1 MIPHKQLKLADIFE
15 DCKNIFEEDKPQ
27 FLSLLE
33 EHINLSDYIPLEF
46 YNHFYASTGRSRK
59 YSLTSLLWAVILQK
73 IFSIPT
79 DQLLL
84 VFLHYSQH
92 LRDFCGF
99 KKVPDASKITRFK
112 QDFENDI
119 ENVFH
124 NLVDITEPIC
134 KAIDSEKADMLLFD
148 TSGIEAWVTENNPK
162 FANRIIKQLKAY
174 AKTLESNNNF
184 DPYKVAYGS
193 MPSHATA
200 NPAIQQMYING
211 HFCYAYKFGIVT
223 NGLGIIRHISFY
235 NKDFLD
241 AHPEVIVEKKE
252 KSPDEDKSLADAN
265 GIPCCPNDP
274 SLPMKR
280 EGSKSQLRCGV
291 PTMKFV
297 CPKMKW
303 VWDKERK
310 RSYRKCECENPC
322 TTSSCGRMIYV
333 YPEQN
338 LRAYPGTTR
347 GNEEWDA
354 TYKIRVNVEKS
365 INHIKDSFC
374 LANRKTQNAKT
385 LHSDLLIAGIA
396 QLITVIL
403 ADKIHHH
410 EYIRSLKPLI
420 AQDLPV

>member
-1 MIPHKQLKLADIFE
+1 
-15 DCKNIFEEDKPQ
+15 
-27 FLSLLE
+27 
-33 EHINLSDYIPLEF
+33 
-46 YNHFYASTGRSRK
+46 
-59 YSLTSLLWAVILQK
+59 
-73 IFSIPT
+73 
-79 DQLLL
+79 
-84 VFLHYSQH
+84 
-92 LRDFCGF
+92 
-99 KKVPDASKITRFK
+99 
-112 QDFENDI
+112 
-119 ENVFH
+119 
-124 NLVDITEPIC
+124 
-134 KAIDSEKADMLLFD
+134 
-148 TSGIEAWVTENNPK
+148 
-162 FANRIIKQLKAY
+162 
-174 AKTLESNNNF
+174 
-184 DPYKVAYGS
+184 
-193 MPSHATA
+193 
-200 NPAIQQMYING
+200 MYING
-211 HFCYAYKFGIVT
+211 HFCYAYKFGVIT

-241 AHPEVIVEKKE
+241 AHPEVIIEKKD
-252 KSPDEDKSLADAN
+252 KSPDEDKSLADAKALIPTLDDFFKKHPLIRPDTFLGDAAFDSISIYKYLLADSCFKKAYIPLKNKLSIPDVDYQTNEN

-274 SLPMKR
+274 GLPMKR
-280 EGSKSQLRCGV
+280 EGSKTHLRCGI

-303 VWDKERK
+303 VWDKERR

-338 LRAYPGTTR
+338 LRAYPCTTR
-347 GNEEWDA
+347 GNEEWDS

-396 QLITVIL
+396 QLITVVL

-420 AQDLPV
+420 A